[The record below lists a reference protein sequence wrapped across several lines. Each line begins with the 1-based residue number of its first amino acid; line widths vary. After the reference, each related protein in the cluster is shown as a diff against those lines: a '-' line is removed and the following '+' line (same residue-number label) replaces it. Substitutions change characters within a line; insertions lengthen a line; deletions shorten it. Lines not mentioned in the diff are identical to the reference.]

1 MRAKLGLPPI
11 AGIARGFMSQGPAS
25 LPANAESMPVYQNA
39 AAAGRVGS
47 PTTRADSPGG
57 GRAGYNNTRRT
68 DSPLTESSRIPR
80 PGQQQVPGGVA
91 GSRKPLPRNVYGSA
105 QGQALAPPP
114 SGSAFGASPRTS
126 DAPSFEMDGKASFYA
141 PGMQADSREN
151 SMYEER
157 ERDTGMGGGRR
168 TGTGLVYDQQN
179 EYHARDPRYHQ
190 SQSRN
195 GHPNSR
201 LSPPPVRSVG
211 GHIPSQDR
219 DLPLPPPPSQ
229 DYNDD
234 EEEFEVIPGAEDVNG
249 FPDIP
254 TPTGPTPL
262 PPASLTSSNSSPPPV
277 PRKSN
282 DSYGKRPASALSS
295 DSGLGFPRESTD
307 SMSTNTSAA
316 GGGMQS
322 SLFRTEAQEL
332 RARWAA
338 QEQEKEEREKR
349 QRDRELNHKTTRS
362 GSGSGSNSGS
372 GSGFGFGSA
381 AAAAARPIASYFDR
395 QRGSVA
401 TNASSTGANS
411 DVQTPVGFRG
421 GVVRESVYMSE
432 SESAYGYGSSTGTGR
447 KRRGRTKSMI
457 AREREREEQEMARAA
472 AEAAARKKWE
482 KAQQLRDE
490 MEEEERK
497 RVSLNYYYYSRIF

>member
-1 MRAKLGLPPI
+1 MRAKLGLPPV

-25 LPANAESMPVYQNA
+25 LPVNADSMPVYQNA

-57 GRAGYNNTRRT
+57 GRVPAGYNNARRT
-68 DSPLTESSRIPR
+68 ESPLIDSRIPR
-80 PGQQQVPGGVA
+80 PGQQQPPGGVV
-91 GSRKPLPRNVYGSA
+91 GSRKPLPRNAYGHT
-105 QGQALAPPP
+105 QGQALTPPP
-114 SGSAFGASPRTS
+114 SSSGPRIS
-126 DAPSFEMDGKASFYA
+126 DAPSFEIDGKASFYA
-141 PGMQADSREN
+141 PGMQADSRET

-157 ERDTGMGGGRR
+157 ERDMGMGGGRR
-168 TGTGLVYDQQN
+168 TGLVYDEQN

-201 LSPPPVRSVG
+201 FSPPPVRSMG
-211 GHIPSQDR
+211 GHMASQDR
-219 DLPLPPPPSQ
+219 DLPLPPPPSSQ
-229 DYNDD
+229 DYND

-249 FPDIP
+249 FPDIS

-262 PPASLTSSNSSPPPV
+262 PPASSTSSNSNSSPPPV

-282 DSYGKRPASALSS
+282 DSYSKRPASALSS

-349 QRDRELNHKTTRS
+349 QRERELNHKTTRS
-362 GSGSGSNSGS
+362 GSSSGFGSGS

-381 AAAAARPIASYFDR
+381 AASSRPIPGYFDR
-395 QRGSVA
+395 QRGSVG

-411 DVQTPVGFRG
+411 DGQAPVGFRG
-421 GVVRESVYMSE
+421 GVVRESIYMSE
-432 SESAYGYGSSTGTGR
+432 SESAYGSSTGTGR

-497 RVSLNYYYYSRIF
+497 RVS